1 MAYDIRLMKL
11 VTGELIIGKYDADKD
26 CLNEVATLQTVP
38 TQQGVQ
44 MMLLP
49 YGYPFEPDFTGS
61 IEGKNFLY
69 RYANTPK
76 ELHQSDRG
84 RRPRQDAVQL
94 RTLWWFRQR
103 PYQVIQE
110 ELLQQT
116 PLRPAALPTLT
127 AQYPRNGV
135 CHHSWGGATRRPFCT
150 LRLFSNPHKD
160 RHAPTAA
167 PIAQTQP
174 LCGH

>member
-69 RYANTPK
+69 RYANTP
-76 ELHQSDRG
+76 RNC
-84 RRPRQDAVQL
+84 
-94 RTLWWFRQR
+94 RTSTSK
-103 PYQVIQE
+103 P
-110 ELLQQT
+110 
-116 PLRPAALPTLT
+116 
-127 AQYPRNGV
+127 
-135 CHHSWGGATRRPFCT
+135 
-150 LRLFSNPHKD
+150 
-160 RHAPTAA
+160 A
-167 PIAQTQP
+167 PI
-174 LCGH
+174 